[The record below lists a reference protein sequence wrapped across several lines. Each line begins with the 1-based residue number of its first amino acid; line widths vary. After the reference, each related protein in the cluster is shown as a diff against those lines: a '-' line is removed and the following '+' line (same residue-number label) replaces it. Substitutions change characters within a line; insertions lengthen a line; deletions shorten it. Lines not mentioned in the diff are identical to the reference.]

1 METFPQGKREG
12 VKDME
17 QARAAKAKMAS
28 QLAGVPEV
36 NGIGIAMLEG
46 GYGVKVNL
54 RKESSTVIPEEID
67 GVPVIVDVIGEVEP
81 L

>member
-1 METFPQGKREG
+1 MEGAPRREG

-17 QARAAKAKMAS
+17 VAKAAKAKIVA

-36 NGIGIAMLEG
+36 KGIGIALLEG

-54 RKESSTVIPEEID
+54 RTESSTPIPEEID
-67 GVPVIVDVIGEVEP
+67 GVPVIVDVIGETEP
-81 L
+81 LQE

>member
-1 METFPQGKREG
+1 MERSPQGKREG
-12 VKDME
+12 VQDME
-17 QARAAKAKMAS
+17 QAKAAKAKVVA

-36 NGIGIAMLEG
+36 NGIGIAILEG

-54 RKESSTVIPEEID
+54 RSETSASIPEEVD